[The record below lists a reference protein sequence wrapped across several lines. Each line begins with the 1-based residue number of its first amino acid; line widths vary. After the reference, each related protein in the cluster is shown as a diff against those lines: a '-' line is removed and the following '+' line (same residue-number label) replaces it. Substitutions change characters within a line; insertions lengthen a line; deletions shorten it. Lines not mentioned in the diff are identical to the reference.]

1 MIPEKYQIFD
11 EPVHLSDKDRQRLN
25 AYLSGWNKLIE
36 QLMDGVNL
44 PDLQRLLII
53 ELMDRQR
60 RPILQKLL
68 VRLTKLNREKLERKI
83 ERCLKKN

>member
-36 QLMDGVNL
+36 QLMDGVSL

-68 VRLTKLNREKLERKI
+68 VRLTKLNREKLERRI

>member
-11 EPVHLSDKDRQRLN
+11 EPVHLSDKDRQRLST
-25 AYLSGWNKLIE
+25 YLSGWNKLIE
-36 QLMDGVNL
+36 QLMDGISL
-44 PDLQRLLII
+44 PDLQRLLVM

-68 VRLTKLNREKLERKI
+68 VRLTKLNREKLERRI